1 MIQLELPF
9 PKMISIGPIPLRT
22 RLRIVEQIQ
31 VLRERIAEAAK
42 ELDKLQWALQRHT

>member
-9 PKMISIGPIPLRT
+9 PKIPRGPIPLRT
-22 RLRIVEQIQ
+22 RLRIVEQMQ

-42 ELDKLQWALQRHT
+42 ELDKLQHCLQSHT